1 MSSGVKARADKGPQP
16 IKIYWLI
23 EELKKRKI
31 PQRPFA
37 QRLGI
42 TVNVLNGTAGIFPA
56 DKVEDC
62 MRLLENWDGSMIANN
77 GGGRKTTEHPWHGP
91 AFANGK
97 RV

>member
-42 TVNVLNGTAGIFPA
+42 IVNVLNGTAGIFPA
-56 DKVEDC
+56 DKVEEC
-62 MRLLENWDGSMIANN
+62 MRLLENWQAPQPVNA
-77 GGGRKTTEHPWHGP
+77 GGRKGDSHPWQGP
-91 AFANGK
+91 MLAKGK
-97 RV
+97 RL